1 MVDVETMGT
10 KPGCAILSIGAV
22 RFDPY
27 QDPEKAVQSMHL
39 QGKSHFYM
47 AINSMDSSARGFS
60 SDPDTMRWWKK
71 QSIWPQLSMAIMNSD
86 VTVPQAAKSFAQ
98 FLEKSHGGGGV
109 KLWANSPSFDI
120 AILRAMFKAVDQELP
135 VDYRQEMDYRTV
147 MELVYPHR
155 ASRPERPHA
164 LSALPAH
171 HALGDAAAQAHHL
184 ITAGQKLGLANAQE
198 FAIPAT
204 PRFSPRGEKSAGG
217 RHMMLEV
224 KTLGMRK
231 GSALL
236 SIGAVM
242 FDPTGR
248 QSIEQDPGNR
258 FHVVLSNFDMGNYG
272 FGSDPETVRWWKS
285 QPIWAQLSKESVQS
299 GVSLVRALKQLTEF
313 IEKKL
318 PDKVWANSPAFDI
331 EMLRDAYTAAHL
343 PFPIEYR
350 KEMDYRTIMDLIH
363 RDRTSRPQAQCAD
376 GLPAHHALGD
386 AIGQSRAL
394 VASLSRLTLDLD
406 ALASPRQP
414 PSPKPGQVDG
424 GPAAPAQRRAAFRL
438 R

>member
-10 KPGCAILSIGAV
+10 KPGCTILSIGAV
-22 RFDPY
+22 RFDPH
-27 QDPEKAVQSMHL
+27 QDPAKAAQSMHL
-39 QGKSHFYM
+39 QGKNHFYTV
-47 AINSMDSSARGFS
+47 INLLDSSARGFS

-71 QSIWPQLSMAIMNSD
+71 QSIWPELATAIMESD
-86 VTVPQAAKSFAQ
+86 VTVPEAAKRFVQ
-98 FLEKSHGGGGV
+98 FLGKSHGGGGV

-155 ASRPERPHA
+155 AGRPERPQA
-164 LSALPAH
+164 LSALSPH

-184 ITAGQKLGLANAQE
+184 ITAGQKLGLANAQNTSPPV
-198 FAIPAT
+198 A
-204 PRFSPRGEKSAGG
+204 PRFAPHGDKSAGG

-242 FDPTGR
+242 FDPTAR
-248 QSIEQDPGNR
+248 ESIDQDPDNR

-285 QPIWAQLSKESVQS
+285 QPIWPQLSMESVQS
-299 GVSLVRALKQLTEF
+299 GVPLVRALKQLTQF
-313 IEKKL
+313 MEKKS

-331 EMLRDAYTAAHL
+331 EMLRDAYTAARL

-363 RDRTSRPQAQCAD
+363 TDRTNRPQAQCAD

-414 PSPKPGQVDG
+414 PSPKPGQVEG
-424 GPAAPAQRRAAFRL
+424 VPAAPAQRRAAFRL